1 MHSKTDQ
8 KPFNF
13 THALAFLWCAVATLG
28 LDLQAHAQASMS
40 DASAYPYKSVHLIVP
55 FPAGGAL
62 DMVARI
68 IAKPLG
74 EQLGQTVVVDNKPG
88 ADGAIAA
95 EFVAKSNPDGYTL
108 FMATYGAMSALPS
121 LHKALPYD
129 VIKDFTPIT
138 NTGKFEF
145 FLFTNAAVPAHQ
157 LSDFFAHVKAH
168 PGEINYGTGNVGGIV
183 GSAELA
189 SQQQL
194 HMVHIPYKGEVPLM
208 NDLLS
213 GRIHMMIGTP
223 ANALEF
229 VKAGKL
235 NALVVFADQ
244 RSPLMPSVPTMT
256 KSGYKNLSSVAWS
269 GIFGPAKMSP
279 TISALLSKNINA
291 LMQHLDVQQAFAKQ
305 GFESKGST
313 PAELG
318 HYVKEQLRAWGTSI
332 EMAGLIS
339 D

>member
-1 MHSKTDQ
+1 LS
-8 KPFNF
+8 
-13 THALAFLWCAVATLG
+13 
-28 LDLQAHAQASMS
+28 
-40 DASAYPYKSVHLIVP
+40 
-55 FPAGGAL
+55 
-62 DMVARI
+62 
-68 IAKPLG
+68 
-74 EQLGQTVVVDNKPG
+74 EQLGQAVVVDNKPG

-95 EFVAKSNPDGYTL
+95 EYVARSFPDGYTL

-121 LHKALPYD
+121 LHKTLPYD
-129 VIKDFTPIT
+129 VIKDFTPVT

-145 FLFTNAAVPAHQ
+145 FLFTNASVPAHQ
-157 LSDFFAHVKAH
+157 LSDFFAYVKAH

-183 GSAELA
+183 GTAELA

-235 NALVVFADQ
+235 NALVTFADQ
-244 RSPLMPSVPTMT
+244 RSPLMHQVPTMT
-256 KSGYKNLSSVAWS
+256 ELGYKNLTSVAWS
-269 GIFGPAKMSP
+269 GIFGPANMP
-279 TISALLSKNINA
+279 SALVAQLSKNINT
-291 LMQHLDVQQAFAKQ
+291 LMQHADVQQAFAKQ
-305 GFESKGST
+305 GFEAKGST

-318 HYVKEQLRAWGTSI
+318 RYLKEQLRAWGSSI
-332 EMAGLIS
+332 ELAGLVS
-339 D
+339 E